1 MLRLLVLVALAILVW
16 LLLEAFLRRLRT
28 ALRDVARRAQTG
40 PGPGGAPRSLD
51 RLVPCAACGVR
62 VPARRALTAPGH
74 PDRLY
79 CSEECRRAAARAA
92 S

>member
-1 MLRLLVLVALAILVW
+1 MLRLLVRVLLAVLVW
-16 LLLEAFLRRLRT
+16 LLIRAFLRRLRA
-28 ALRDVARRAQTG
+28 ALGDAARRAQG
-40 PGPGGAPRSLD
+40 ASGAGGAPRTLD

-62 VPARRALTAPGH
+62 VLARRALAAPER